1 MLKKGRNIME
11 KPEAIKRLEEE
22 DDDEEF
28 VGLNVDS
35 NLLEAVQV
43 LFKTEPEVEVFYD
56 AFLER
61 LQTDKKLRKHTDDRK
76 RMNSAFLDELLKYHD
91 LDTINAALDGVR
103 KDDDIVMGEDE
114 KDVDKILRK
123 TFKNKMEFRMF
134 MTYISQ
140 FMMEE
145 KDSPVEAA
153 AKSMKRLG
161 KSDKDTLQ
169 ITSIIDKVF

>member
-1 MLKKGRNIME
+1 M
-11 KPEAIKRLEEE
+11 KPEEVKRMEEE
-22 DDDEEF
+22 EDEEF

-35 NLLEAVQV
+35 NLLEVVQI

-56 AFLER
+56 GFLER
-61 LQTDKKLRKHTDDRK
+61 MQNDKKLRKRTDDRK
-76 RMNSAFLDELLKYHD
+76 TMNSAFLDELLKYHD
-91 LDTINAALDGVR
+91 LDTINNALNGVS
-103 KDDDIVMGEDE
+103 KEDDLVLGDEE

-134 MTYISQ
+134 MSYISQ
-140 FMMEE
+140 YMMEE

-161 KSDKDTLQ
+161 KSDNEVLQ
-169 ITSIIDKVF
+169 ITSVIDKIF